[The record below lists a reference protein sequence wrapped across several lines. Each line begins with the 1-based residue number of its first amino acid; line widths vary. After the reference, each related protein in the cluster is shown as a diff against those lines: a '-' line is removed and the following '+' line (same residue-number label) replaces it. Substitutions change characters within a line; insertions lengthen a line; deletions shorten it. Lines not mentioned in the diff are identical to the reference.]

1 MGCWG
6 GREMWVRVLKGVLKG
21 DRFPDTPLTFICI
34 SSLIGGLP
42 SQLGAGLLQYRHTC
56 D

>member
-1 MGCWG
+1 
-6 GREMWVRVLKGVLKG
+6 MWVRVLEGVLNG

-42 SQLGAGLLQYRHTC
+42 SQLGGWTYSVPPYM
-56 D
+56 

>member
-1 MGCWG
+1 MGA
-6 GREMWVRVLKGVLKG
+6 GVERGFEG
-21 DRFPDTPLTFICI
+21 DRFPDPPLTSISI

-42 SQLGAGLLQYRHTC
+42 SQLGAGLIQYRHTC

>member
-1 MGCWG
+1 
-6 GREMWVRVLKGVLKG
+6 MWVRVLKGVLKG

-42 SQLGAGLLQYRHTC
+42 SQLGRWTSSVPPYM
-56 D
+56 